1 MTEMQVLLCPKTHF
15 CLLSTT
21 GGTVVFPGRVKAL
34 FLLHA
39 IHTVFFLFIIASYSM
54 TNGDNYPGGQRG
66 RNAELTLNTYLAPDL
81 RLCKNLGSQPIL
93 HRGSVFNLF
102 KPTGNFKYHQI

>member
-1 MTEMQVLLCPKTHF
+1 MSKNAFLFAVHYRWYG
-15 CLLSTT
+15 CLPWQGESF
-21 GGTVVFPGRVKAL
+21 VSSSR
-34 FLLHA
+34 HSYS
-39 IHTVFFLFIIASYSM
+39 FFLFIIASYSM